1 MAIAVERDPRRNWM
15 IARATGP
22 LTLSDVLTFIQ
33 TVRVPQEVRMWPLLF
48 DARLAT
54 TGITEAEV
62 LEAANA
68 VGEVMRRSG
77 PRGHVALVAEDDQLY
92 QRMLLYEAACGD
104 LGVRVIRVFRQYGD
118 AEQWLEIVSAARH
131 FH

>member
-1 MAIAVERDPRRNWM
+1 MPINVERDLRRHWM

-22 LTLSDVLTFIQ
+22 LILSEVLTFIQ
-33 TVRVPQEVRMWPLLF
+33 TARVPQEVRMWPLLF

-62 LEAANA
+62 LKAAHA
-68 VGEVMRRSG
+68 VGEAVRTTG
-77 PRGHVALVAEDDQLY
+77 PRGHVALVAEDDRVY
-92 QRMLLYEAACGD
+92 QRMLLYEAACAD